1 MVREGDLGTLLSP
14 SPGGNPYAARVWEAP
29 PEGLEPPT
37 GGLEV
42 HCSIQLSYGG
52 KGATEL

>member
-1 MVREGDLGTLLSP
+1 MLGGSCFGVLPLFLVA
-14 SPGGNPYAARVWEAP
+14 G

-42 HCSIQLSYGG
+42 RCSVRLSYGPVP
-52 KGATEL
+52 